1 MQESRLFKIIYY
13 LLDKEVVTAPELAEK
28 FEVSI
33 RTIYRDIDVISSAGV
48 PIYTT
53 QGRNGGIRLLDN
65 YVLDKS
71 LLSKTEKEEILIGLQ
86 SLSAVQYLDTNDVLT
101 KLGGFFKTNP
111 NWIEVDFTRW
121 GSLKETEKDTFNILK
136 RSIIEKYILTFT
148 YYGASGN
155 VKNRKVEPLKLI
167 YRDKAW
173 YVLAYCLERL
183 EYRLF
188 RVSRMKN
195 VILLMEKFTRVCP
208 KNYLSKMTP
217 IDAKLLVDIVLE
229 FELQVGYRLYDVL
242 NENAITRLKDKYLV
256 QMTVPKD
263 EWLYNFIMSFGDK
276 VKIVKPKDIKDEV
289 IRRYQSVLQYY
300 NKE

>member
-28 FEVSI
+28 FEVST

-71 LLSKTEKEEILIGLQ
+71 LLSKTEKDEILIGLQ

-136 RSIIEKYILTFT
+136 RSIIEKY
-148 YYGASGN
+148 
-155 VKNRKVEPLKLI
+155 
-167 YRDKAW
+167 
-173 YVLAYCLERL
+173 
-183 EYRLF
+183 
-188 RVSRMKN
+188 
-195 VILLMEKFTRVCP
+195 
-208 KNYLSKMTP
+208 
-217 IDAKLLVDIVLE
+217 
-229 FELQVGYRLYDVL
+229 
-242 NENAITRLKDKYLV
+242 
-256 QMTVPKD
+256 
-263 EWLYNFIMSFGDK
+263 
-276 VKIVKPKDIKDEV
+276 
-289 IRRYQSVLQYY
+289 
-300 NKE
+300 